1 MLLVGADVSGEDG
14 NQHKIISIVI
24 GTRDS
29 LYSLYKNIGIKKI
42 HMKNLSNKDRAQVI
56 DRINFDHDE
65 RIALSFCVNKINLV
79 HEIHEHKKRK
89 NKYAD
94 IDTIFREFDEIILR
108 KVKPLIE
115 NFTIPRGVRHEE
127 LVYQVDDDMK
137 HTIRHWGIK
146 WEPGDIVHELADAVS
161 YCHNKD
167 FPVPELQLFDWS
179 KDISSELKKKLL
191 NR

>member
-14 NQHKIISIVI
+14 NQHKIISIII

-79 HEIHEHKKRK
+79 HEIHEHKK
-89 NKYAD
+89 
-94 IDTIFREFDEIILR
+94 
-108 KVKPLIE
+108 
-115 NFTIPRGVRHEE
+115 
-127 LVYQVDDDMK
+127 
-137 HTIRHWGIK
+137 
-146 WEPGDIVHELADAVS
+146 
-161 YCHNKD
+161 
-167 FPVPELQLFDWS
+167 
-179 KDISSELKKKLL
+179 KKKQVC
-191 NR
+191 

>member
-1 MLLVGADVSGEDG
+1 MLLAGADVSGEDG

-29 LYSLYKNIGIKKI
+29 LYSLYKNIGLKKI
-42 HMKNLSNKDRAQVI
+42 HMQKLDNKKLAQVI
-56 DRINFDHDE
+56 DRITFDHDE
-65 RIALSFCVNKINLV
+65 RIALSFLVNKMKLV

-94 IDTIFREFDEIILR
+94 INTIFREFDEIMLR

-115 NFTIPRGVRHEE
+115 NFTIPRGIRPEE

-146 WEPGDIVHELADAVS
+146 WEPEDIAHELADAVA
-161 YCHNKD
+161 YCHNKEHY
-167 FPVPELQLFDWS
+167 VPKLQLFDWS
-179 KDISSELKKKLL
+179 LDISSELKKKLL